1 MKELIREHL
10 KVYVNSLLN
19 EEVEEYTACDQF
31 SGDKEKHQ
39 LCRKISYLQTWLYDK
54 DGLDLQSVIDNALD
68 PIKSPFNKEQKEKF
82 KKGANILFDMG
93 KITKGHLY
101 YFIKDRVEGG
111 TIVLIDGKWIPVNKL
126 NTNTADLAEL
136 LTDLLYK
143 SVTAQKIIDD
153 INVNSKEG
161 LLSIKRFL
169 PALLNK
175 YFKDPSTLFDYVKNT
190 TFRSNI
196 GEIAENKV
204 KNELENKGFN
214 LLYQGGEGDLIDMV
228 FGTDLIMSHPEFGNK
243 TIQVKLNEGSWKRNK
258 EYKYVDWVVIAEPFT
273 IYDNKTKEVVEL

>member
-10 KVYVNSLLN
+10 NNFVKSLLK
-19 EEVEEYTACDQF
+19 EDDDKYTVCDQF
-31 SGDKEKHQ
+31 KGNKEKYQ
-39 LCRKISYLQTWLYDK
+39 LCRKISYLQTWLYSQ
-54 DGLDLQSVIDNALD
+54 DGLDLQSVIDSILD
-68 PIKSPFNKEQKEKF
+68 PIKSPFSEEQKQKF

-101 YFIKDRVEGG
+101 YFIRDKVEGG
-111 TIVLIDGKWIPVNKL
+111 SIVLVDGKWISVNKL

-143 SVTAQKIIDD
+143 SVSAKKIIDD
-153 INVNSKEG
+153 INVNPKEG

-196 GEIAENKV
+196 GENAENKV
-204 KNELENKGFN
+204 KTELENNGFN

-228 FGTDLIMSHPEFGNK
+228 FGTDLIMSHPKFGNK
-243 TIQVKLNEGSWKRNK
+243 TIQVKLNENSWDRNK
-258 EYKYVDWVVIAEPFT
+258 DYKYIDWVVIAEPFT
-273 IYDNKTKEVVEL
+273 IYDNKTKEVIEL

>member
-10 KVYVNSLLN
+10 NNFVKSLLK
-19 EEVEEYTACDQF
+19 EDDDKYTVCDQF
-31 SGDKEKHQ
+31 KGNKEKHQ
-39 LCRKISYLQTWLYDK
+39 LCRKISYLQTWLYSQ
-54 DGLDLQSVIDNALD
+54 DGLDLQSVIDSILD
-68 PIKSPFNKEQKEKF
+68 PIKSPFSEEQKQKF

-101 YFIKDRVEGG
+101 YFIRDKVEGG
-111 TIVLIDGKWIPVNKL
+111 SIVLVDGKWISVNKL

-143 SVTAQKIIDD
+143 SVSAKKIIDD
-153 INVNSKEG
+153 INVNPKEG

-196 GEIAENKV
+196 GENAENKV
-204 KNELENKGFN
+204 KTELENNGFN

-228 FGTDLIMSHPEFGNK
+228 FGTDLIMSHPKFGKK
-243 TIQVKLNEGSWKRNK
+243 TIQVKLNENSWDRNK
-258 EYKYVDWVVIAEPFT
+258 DYKYIDWVVIAEPFT

>member
-1 MKELIREHL
+1 MKEIIKEHL
-10 KVYVNSLLN
+10 KEYVKSLLN
-19 EEVEEYTACDQF
+19 EDVEEYRACDQF
-31 SGDKEKHQ
+31 NGDKEKYQ
-39 LCRKISYLQTWLYDK
+39 LCRKISYLQSWLYVN
-54 DGLDLQSVIDNALD
+54 DGLGLQSVIDNTLK
-68 PIKSPFNKEQKEKF
+68 PIKSPFSKEQKEKF
-82 KKGANILFDMG
+82 KKGANILLEMG
-93 KITKGHLY
+93 KISKGHLY
-101 YFIKDRVEGG
+101 YFIRDRVEGG
-111 TIVLIDGKWIPVNKL
+111 AIVLIDGKWIPVNKL

-153 INVNSKEG
+153 INVNTKEG

-196 GEIAENKV
+196 GENAENKV
-204 KNELENKGFN
+204 KTELENNGFN

-228 FGTDLIMSHPEFGNK
+228 FGTDLIMLHPKFGKK
-243 TIQVKLNEGSWKRNK
+243 TIQVKLNENSWDRNK
-258 EYKYVDWVVIAEPFT
+258 DYKYIDWVVIAEPFT